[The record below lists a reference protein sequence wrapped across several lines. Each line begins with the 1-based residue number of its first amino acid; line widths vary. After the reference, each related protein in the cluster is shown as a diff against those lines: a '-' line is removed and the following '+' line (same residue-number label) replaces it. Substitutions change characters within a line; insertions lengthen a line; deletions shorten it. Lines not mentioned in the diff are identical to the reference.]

1 MNVCHAAKNSKHL
14 NIQSCHFF
22 SIQML
27 FNFEFLSDILHM
39 VSLTIDLSET
49 CGSSQS
55 FFQNINP
62 THKGNGI
69 FGSGE
74 LKR

>member
-1 MNVCHAAKNSKHL
+1 MFAMRLKIP
-14 NIQSCHFF
+14 NILIFKVAIFF

-69 FGSGE
+69 FGPTST
-74 LKR
+74 